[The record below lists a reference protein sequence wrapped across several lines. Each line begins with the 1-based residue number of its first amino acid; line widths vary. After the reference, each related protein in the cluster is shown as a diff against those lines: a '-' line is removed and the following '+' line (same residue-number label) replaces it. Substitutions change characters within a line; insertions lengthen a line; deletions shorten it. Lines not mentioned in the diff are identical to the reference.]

1 MAAQLQFTPMP
12 GALQYIL
19 HTKVTYPH
27 NLHMVESLLALFLN
41 RTENMGMWLFSERGL
56 KQFESW
62 LYLHIPDPGN

>member
-27 NLHMVESLLALFLN
+27 NLHMVESLIALFLN
-41 RTENMGMWLFSERGL
+41 RTEIWECGCFL
-56 KQFESW
+56 KG
-62 LYLHIPDPGN
+62 D